1 MYIYCRSGKYLKVKI
16 KNCVLILVQCCS
28 DQWSIV
34 MATNTIYVSG
44 GDQDEELETEI
55 VEIYTAGPNKSGRFN
70 LT

>member
-1 MYIYCRSGKYLKVKI
+1 
-16 KNCVLILVQCCS
+16 
-28 DQWSIV
+28 